1 MSGYGPGMEAR
12 IVQEATES
20 GRFEVRIEGESIQP
34 GKVSVRDLGKLGPL
48 LQTAIERTAR
58 VLRHE
63 PGRAPGPVPR
73 DVHETTNL
81 LLVGIES
88 GSANLLLELPVPEEI
103 ESDEG
108 LFPLPSRD
116 LGLRAM
122 DTFVSGL
129 HQLER
134 GATDVP
140 AEWDNSVMEV
150 AEDLATFAKER
161 QVVID
166 ISSSTPKKKTRK
178 ARISPANADH
188 FRVRHASISQPR
200 TARGRLFLVDLKTGR
215 IDVEDD
221 NGQRVQCHFPS
232 ELESRA
238 KSLIGEIVLV
248 SGVEEVD
255 LAAGSHRRLEVASLD
270 PGGERVP
277 LSDDFWDNKS
287 AIQQAREQGVGPIAS
302 VVDLSAGDVLDEDE
316 LRRFI
321 ETIREGRRE
330 E

>member
-1 MSGYGPGMEAR
+1 MNDYGPGMEAR

-20 GRFEVRIEGESIQP
+20 GRFEVRIEGESIRP
-34 GKVSVRDLGKLGPL
+34 GKVAVRDLGKLGPL
-48 LQTAIERTAR
+48 LQAAIERTAR

-73 DVHETTNL
+73 DVYETTNL

-88 GSANLLLELPVPEEI
+88 GSANLLLELPVPEQT

-108 LFPLPSRD
+108 LFPLPARD

-122 DTFVSGL
+122 DIFVRGL
-129 HQLER
+129 HELEL

-140 AEWDNSVMEV
+140 DEWDNSVMEV
-150 AEDLATFAKER
+150 AEDLAAFAKDR

-166 ISSSTPKKKTRK
+166 ISSRTPQRKIRK
-178 ARISPANADH
+178 ARISPATADR
-188 FRVRHASISQPR
+188 FSIRHAPIRQPR
-200 TARGRLFLVDLKTGR
+200 TAQGRLFLVDLKAGR

-221 NGQRVQCHFPS
+221 DGQRVQCHFPP
-232 ELESRA
+232 ELETRV

-248 SGVEEVD
+248 SGVEEFDV
-255 LAAGSHRRLEVASLD
+255 AVGRRGKLEVASLD
-270 PGGERVP
+270 PGGEEVP
-277 LSDDFWDNKS
+277 LSGDFWRNRS
-287 AIQQAREQGVGPIAS
+287 AVEQAREQGVGPIPS
-302 VVDLSAGDVLDEDE
+302 VADFAAGDVLDEDE
-316 LRRFI
+316 LQRFI

>member
-1 MSGYGPGMEAR
+1 MSDYGPGMEAR

-20 GRFEVRIEGESIQP
+20 GRFEVRIEGESIRP
-34 GKVSVRDLGKLGPL
+34 GKVAVRDLGKLGPL
-48 LQTAIERTAR
+48 LQAAIERTAR

-73 DVHETTNL
+73 DVYETTNL

-88 GSANLLLELPVPEEI
+88 GSANLLLELPVPEEL

-108 LFPLPSRD
+108 LFPLPARD

-122 DTFVSGL
+122 DAFVRGL
-129 HQLER
+129 HRLER
-134 GATDVP
+134 GEAEVP
-140 AEWDNSVMEV
+140 DEWDNSVMEI
-150 AEDLATFAKER
+150 AEDLAAFAKDR

-166 ISSSTPKKKTRK
+166 ISSTTPRQKTRK
-178 ARISPANADH
+178 ARISPANADR
-188 FRVRHASISQPR
+188 FRVRHAPITQPR
-200 TARGRLFLVDLKTGR
+200 MARGRLFLVDLKSGR
-215 IDVEDD
+215 IDVEDED
-221 NGQRVQCHFPS
+221 GQRVQCHFPS
-232 ELESRA
+232 ELETRV

-255 LAAGSHRRLEVASLD
+255 LAAGSRRKLEVASLD
-270 PGGERVP
+270 PGGEEVP
-277 LSDDFWDNKS
+277 LSRDFWDNTS
-287 AIQQAREQGVGPIAS
+287 AVEQAREQGVGPIS
-302 VVDLSAGDVLDEDE
+302 TVVDFAAGDVLDEDE
-316 LRRFI
+316 LQRFI